1 MKSAMHAALFAALLG
16 SAAAI
21 AGAHIDDHPATRT
34 VSFADLDLTRDAG
47 VAALYARIRAAA
59 HEVCGQPDL
68 RQLGE
73 YMRSRRCAERAI
85 VRGLRD
91 ANAPLSSAHYLA
103 RR

>member
-1 MKSAMHAALFAALLG
+1 MKSAIHAALLAVLLG
-16 SAAAI
+16 AAATV
-21 AGAHIDDHPATRT
+21 AGAHTDDHPAART

-73 YMRSRRCAERAI
+73 YMTSRRCAERAI
-85 VRGLRD
+85 ARGLRD
-91 ANAPLSSAHYLA
+91 AKAPLSGAHYLTWS
-103 RR
+103 